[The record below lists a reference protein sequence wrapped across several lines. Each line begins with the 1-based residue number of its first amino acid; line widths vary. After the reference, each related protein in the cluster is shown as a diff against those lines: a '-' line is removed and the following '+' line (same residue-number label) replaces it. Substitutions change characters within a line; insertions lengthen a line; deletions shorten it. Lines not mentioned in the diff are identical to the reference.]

1 MTNQKN
7 LEFIDQ
13 LLENTPHAAKV
24 KTLLNAKGR
33 FVRVTMKPQKSDEK
47 RGGKQRIFL
56 LNCRATWRNHL
67 LRQGSDIVH
76 DPIALKG
83 VITKLNKGMLTI
95 VESARGEDGKSFSQC
110 RTLNIPMIESI
121 KDAGVVHNFV

>member
-24 KTLLNAKGR
+24 KALLNAKGH

-47 RGGKQRIFL
+47 RGGKQRVFI
-56 LNCRATWRNHL
+56 LNARATWRNHL
-67 LRQGSDIVH
+67 LHQGSDIVH

-83 VITKLNKGMLTI
+83 VVTKLNKGMLTI
-95 VESARGEDGKSFSQC
+95 VENARDEHGKSFSQC

-121 KDAGVVHNFV
+121 KAGGIVHNFL